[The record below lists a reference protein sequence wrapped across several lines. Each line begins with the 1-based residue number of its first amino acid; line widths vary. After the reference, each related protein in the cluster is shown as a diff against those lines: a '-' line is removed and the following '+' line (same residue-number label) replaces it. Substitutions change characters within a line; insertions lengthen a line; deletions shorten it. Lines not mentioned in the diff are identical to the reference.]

1 MHSNI
6 GAFVQPRDEFSSSA
20 CVLFAAHRRCQGF
33 DSRGF
38 SIVSPE
44 KDSGLP
50 LVLMCYISMCSCV
63 YMLHFRFCVAPASD
77 LSFLCSASVCFDSG
91 QPLVF
96 MCYIS
101 MRSCVYM
108 LHFHFVSAV
117 SCVPFSMCSSYMYSC
132 VPFLCFHVFHFDSGH
147 RFIAVIAS
155 LLFPTVVRRYVSFF
169 ASWLFNAERKAA
181 VIASL
186 LFSSLRCRLRF
197 ICSCAAQALRF
208 VPFSQE
214 RCPNQEVR

>member
-20 CVLFAAHRRCQGF
+20 CVLFAAHRTCQGF

-50 LVLMCYISMCSCV
+50 LVFMCYISMCSCV

-101 MRSCVYM
+101 MRSSRLCCFLQWSAAM
-108 LHFHFVSAV
+108 FRFLHLG
-117 SCVPFSMCSSYMYSC
+117 FSMQSGKPLSSLHC
-132 VPFLCFHVFHFDSGH
+132 CFHRCV
-147 RFIAVIAS
+147 
-155 LLFPTVVRRYVSFF
+155 
-169 ASWLFNAERKAA
+169 AA
-181 VIASL
+181 
-186 LFSSLRCRLRF
+186 
-197 ICSCAAQALRF
+197 
-208 VPFSQE
+208 
-214 RCPNQEVR
+214 